1 MIIRSKTKK
10 TPKKFIDVF
19 NPIDDWVK
27 KDIHFTQ
34 EEMELNNYFLKRL
47 SDNKSGKIEYIYK
60 ENYIELLNEIRD
72 YLNTIETTPEIII
85 YIKASEKPMDIFL
98 RYFTIIKNK

>member
-27 KDIHFTQ
+27 KDIYFTQ
-34 EEMELNNYFLKRL
+34 EEVELDSYFSKRL
-47 SDNKSGKIEYIYK
+47 SNNKSGKIEYIYK
-60 ENYIELLNEIRD
+60 ENYIKLLNEIRD

-85 YIKASEKPMDIFL
+85 YIKANEKPMDIFL
-98 RYFTIIKNK
+98 RYFTVIKNK